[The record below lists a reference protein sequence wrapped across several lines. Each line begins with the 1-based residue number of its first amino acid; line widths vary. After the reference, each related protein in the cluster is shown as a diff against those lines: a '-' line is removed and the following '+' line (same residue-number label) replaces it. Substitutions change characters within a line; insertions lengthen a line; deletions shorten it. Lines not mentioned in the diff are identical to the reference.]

1 MTISQRGK
9 LWKIG
14 GIILLFAFL
23 LPFSPA
29 YGGTIIENFTDNQYN
44 TDLWWLYSN
53 GEVTGQVTDNRLEVN
68 VGGSGYAG
76 LYGAGFTLIGD
87 FDIRAD
93 FTLINWPTNN
103 GTQVTIGINSFSSTI
118 CSIGRANTGPPNGV
132 ERYFTII
139 LTNYTSTD
147 LSGPISNGTLRI
159 VRTGNKME
167 GFFWNGTT
175 WQSTVFATNASLGP
189 RVSVALGIGPYGS
202 VYSGIPAKAAFDNIQ
217 IDYATLGPPLSQGN
231 PGPAIMELLLD

>member
-1 MTISQRGK
+1 MTTSQRSKQWK
-9 LWKIG
+9 LD

-23 LPFSPA
+23 LSFSPA
-29 YGGTIIENFTDNQYN
+29 YGGTIIENFTGNQYN
-44 TDLWWLYSN
+44 NDLWGIYNN
-53 GEVTGQVTDNRLEVN
+53 GEVTGQVTGDRLEVN

-76 LYGAGFTLIGD
+76 LYGYSFTLIGD
-87 FDIRAD
+87 FEMKAD

-103 GTQVTIGINSFSSTI
+103 GTQVSIGINNSSGTI

-132 ERYFTII
+132 ERYFTIM
-139 LTNYTSTD
+139 LHNYTGTD
-147 LSGPISNGTLRI
+147 LSGPTLNGKLRI

-175 WQSTVFATNASLGP
+175 WQSTVFDTNVSLDS
-189 RVSVALGIGPYGS
+189 RVSVALGIGPYGGT
-202 VYSGIPAKAAFDNIQ
+202 YSGIPAKAAFDNIQ
-217 IDYATLGPPLSQGN
+217 IDYATLGPPLNQGN